1 MRHFWRFSTTVK
13 SKANYKVLIITCP
26 SKYTWTI
33 DWRKLK
39 IEVVRTEWNV
49 RFFKCLTCFS
59 ICRLKRILRQ
69 LDGAYSDS
77 FFLGSDFDQW
87 LWEEPFPDGIDM
99 DKAQVLRRF
108 WLHWKL
114 CYYVIMMWANFPI
127 YPPTLCPVWIF
138 APKMWQKVWKIH
150 FSNWFLKGSG
160 ISNYFIIEFR
170 LIPVGSGMT
179 IT

>member
-1 MRHFWRFSTTVK
+1 MRHFFCNVQTLCG
-13 SKANYKVLIITCP
+13 SKTNYKVLIITCP

-39 IEVVRTEWNV
+39 IRVVRTEWNV

-99 DKAQVLRRF
+99 DKAQVLRGDSGF
-108 WLHWKL
+108 IESSAIMWLW
-114 CYYVIMMWANFPI
+114 CEPI
-127 YPPTLCPVWIF
+127 FRSALLPLLSQLEF
-138 APKMWQKVWKIH
+138 SRQKCDKKSEKIILTIG
-150 FSNWFLKGSG
+150 SSKVPAFLLSC
-160 ISNYFIIEFR
+160 S
-170 LIPVGSGMT
+170 
-179 IT
+179 